1 MSDAILQLRQTLGID
16 AGPEEEIK
24 KAYSVALGLT
34 GLNLEPA
41 VKMLLPIYN
50 PLRRRFPVDRPQMG
64 GQHAIYRALLGYS
77 AALKDSDLFG
87 VVFGAIGPENQHN
100 AVTFQIPYA
109 SLAINDK
116 VVWEA
121 IQMARAY
128 DDAMATATQ
137 ASLVR
142 LLRAEEQVV
151 LGANRDAISA
161 PSAPALTAQSSGGSI
176 GAVTVNVRVTALT
189 YLGWRAGSQGGASAV
204 GETDPSP
211 QASVSFASGSTNSV
225 LATWPAVKG
234 AVAYNIY
241 VNGFY
246 YATSFIN
253 RVVITSVPTS
263 GNAPP
268 ASNTTANPNIFEGII
283 SWCTRDVVY
292 GVSVDKSGLFID
304 AGGAGLTAQAGGIK
318 EFDDILGNLWNRWQ
332 ISPSLIVGSAAAVR
346 SLTAKLMSLNNAL
359 QYRVAIEGER
369 GGFTGGVI
377 LAGYINKFA
386 ASVEGLPAVI
396 PVMAHP
402 YMPDGMFLFLAE
414 RIPYPYSR
422 EGRGFAL
429 DVQTPYTYFPLA
441 RTDRS
446 FPFSVF
452 LTETLKCYMPPA
464 QAALVCF
471 DVNA

>member
-1 MSDAILQLRQTLGID
+1 MSEAVMQLRQVLGVD
-16 AGPEEEIK
+16 AGPGEEIR
-24 KAYSVALGLT
+24 KAYTAALGLT
-34 GLNLEPA
+34 GINLEPA
-41 VKMLLPIYN
+41 VKILLPIYN
-50 PLRRRFPVDRPQMG
+50 PIRRRLPVDRPQMG
-64 GQHAIYRALLGYS
+64 GQHAIYRALLGYAS
-77 AALKDSDLFG
+77 GARDSDF
-87 VVFGAIGPENQHN
+87 FGAAFGAVGPENQHN

-109 SLAINDK
+109 SLALNDR
-116 VVWEA
+116 VQWEA

-137 ASLVR
+137 AALVR
-142 LLRAEEQVV
+142 LLRAEEQVI
-151 LGANRDAISA
+151 LGANRDAILA
-161 PSAPALTAQSSGGSI
+161 PSAPTLTGQSSGGSI
-176 GAVTVNVRVTALT
+176 GTGTVNVRVTALT
-189 YLGWRAGSQGGASAV
+189 YLGWRAGSTGGASAV

-211 QASVSFASGSTNSV
+211 QASVSFASGTTNSV

-234 AVAYNIY
+234 AVAYNVY

-246 YATSFIN
+246 YTTSFIN
-253 RVVITSVPTS
+253 RVVITSVPAS

-268 ASNTTANPNIFEGII
+268 ASNTTANANIFEGLI
-283 SWCTRDVVY
+283 SWATRDVIY
-292 GVSVDKSGLFID
+292 GISVDKSGLFVD
-304 AGGAGLTAQAGGIK
+304 AGGAGLTAQPGGIK
-318 EFDDILGNLWNRWQ
+318 EFDDILANLWNRWQ
-332 ISPSLIVGSAAAVR
+332 ISPSLVVGSAAAVR
-346 SLTAKLMSLNNAL
+346 NLTAKLMSLQNAL

-396 PVMAHP
+396 PVIAHP

-452 LTETLKCYMPPA
+452 LTETLKCYMPAA